1 MSIVERAPAKVNL
14 YLHVGAPFA
23 NGRHPLESVVMFAD
37 AGDVVTAQ
45 DGEGLRLAVI
55 GPFAADLDE
64 EPDNLVL
71 RAAREIALEGGIAK
85 PHAHLTLDKKLPVA
99 SGIGGGSSDAGAALR
114 ALNRLWSLDA
124 PFEDLEEI
132 ARRLGADVPVCV
144 RARSAFMTG
153 AGEDFEPIDL
163 PVLEGLLVN
172 PDCGVPTAGV
182 YQTFDM
188 MRLGGLFARGAPPEW
203 RSAHAAISGLRAARN
218 DLLPAALDLAPEIGE
233 TLALLEADS
242 RALLARMSGS
252 GSTVYALCA
261 DATAAASLARDV
273 RALRPHWWT
282 TPVRF
287 GAVDVLSGA
296 R

>member
-14 YLHVGAPFA
+14 YLHVGAPLT
-23 NGRHPLESVVMFAD
+23 NGRHPLESVVTFAD
-37 AGDVVTAQ
+37 AGDVITAH
-45 DGEGLRLAVI
+45 DGDGLRLAVI
-55 GPFAADLDE
+55 GPFAGDLDE

-71 RAAREIALEGGIAK
+71 RAAREMALEAGIAR
-85 PHAHLTLDKKLPVA
+85 PHAHLTLEKNLPVA
-99 SGIGGGSSDAGAALR
+99 SGIGGGSSDAGATLR

-153 AGEDFEPIDL
+153 TGEAFEPIEL
-163 PVLEGLLVN
+163 PVLEGILVN

-182 YQTFDM
+182 YQMFDQ
-188 MRLGGLFARGAPPEW
+188 MRLGDLFERAPAPAW
-203 RSAHAAISGLRAARN
+203 RSAHAAISGLRAVRN
-218 DLLPAALDLAPEIGE
+218 DLLPAALDLAPEVGE
-233 TLALLEADS
+233 TLDLLDADA

-252 GSTVYALCA
+252 GATVFALCA
-261 DATAAASLARDV
+261 EATAAASLARDV
-273 RALRPHWWT
+273 RAMRPHWWT
-282 TPVRF
+282 TPARF